1 MKLAVHVSL
10 THARKKKKKKKEKK
24 RNFRSIF
31 NNWISFLDSKKS
43 PPPPYTKTVAETTAD
58 SPYAFLGDFDT
69 VFLIDDSS
77 SMWGK
82 PWQDVAA
89 VLETI
94 TPICTAWDADGV
106 DLYFLNKQDN
116 TRYMNITTAAAV
128 QQIFREVSPLG
139 STPTGKRLNAIMNP
153 YLHELVACTNRGAEL
168 PKPMNI
174 IVITDGAPT
183 DDPESVIA
191 QAAKRLDR
199 IDAPSWQIGIQFF
212 QVGRDQAAARAL
224 KDLDDNLTDRYH
236 IRDMVDTVAW
246 NDGERL
252 DGDFILKVSYLL
264 GLFSDLLNYP
274 AKAWLVCPGFGE

>member
-1 MKLAVHVSL
+1 M
-10 THARKKKKKKKEKK
+10 
-24 RNFRSIF
+24 N
-31 NNWISFLDSKKS
+31 
-43 PPPPYTKTVAETTAD
+43 PPPSYTQTVAETTAD

-77 SMWGK
+77 SMWGN
-82 PWQDVAA
+82 PWQEVAA

-106 DLYFLNKQDN
+106 DIHFLNKEDN
-116 TRYMNITTAAAV
+116 KRFMNITTAAAV
-128 QQIFREVSPLG
+128 QQIFRELSPLG
-139 STPTGKRLNAIMNP
+139 STPTGKRLNAIINP
-153 YLHELVACTNRGAEL
+153 YLQELAECKKRGAEL

-174 IVITDGAPT
+174 IVITDGTPT

-191 QAAKRLDR
+191 RAAKKLDS
-199 IDAPSWQIGIQFF
+199 IDAPLWQIGIQFF
-212 QVGRDQAAARAL
+212 QVGRDQAATRAL

-252 DGDFILKVSYLL
+252 DGDYILKVGYLF
-264 GLFSDLLNYP
+264 GQFFDLLNYP
-274 AKAWLVCPGFGE
+274 AEILNSASWVR